1 MIDLCDKSA
10 LCLVVTQKRSIM
22 MIILIIIQMGVLK
35 IPNTAMKNFNT
46 VLKNLAY
53 RFEEYNQNSSKVYP
67 DSSKLCNYSS
77 KVYSIH
83 QICISFFGWVL
94 KKMFSSNVYATLLK
108 NIIHIWGICSEE
120 SIMIQVWG
128 IFFKFSFPDSSI
140 LYCSFDEANTVEL
153 MNSVKI
159 FLKTVAY
166 TFEELIVFKTHPKN
180 FKIIFLSKKRDSSN
194 LYPTHFWGIRVFAAV
209 FFEFLKA
216 VWTKKIKFHFLG
228 GFWIKHFPQMCML
241 QTWGIWHTFEES
253 VLRILRRQNCWFFWR
268 RQGYCD
274 KIPQNCMRVLKNL

>member
-1 MIDLCDKSA
+1 
-10 LCLVVTQKRSIM
+10 
-22 MIILIIIQMGVLK
+22 MGVLK
-35 IPNTAMKNFNT
+35 IPNTALKNFNT

-128 IFFKFSFPDSSI
+128 IFCKFSFPDSSI
-140 LYCSFDEANTVEL
+140 LYCSFDEVNTVEL

-159 FLKTVAY
+159 VLKTVAY

-180 FKIIFLSKKRDSSN
+180 FKIIFCQKSVIPQICTQLTFEESEFLLQFFWIPQSCMNKKNKVPFFGWVLNKTLSSN
-194 LYPTHFWGIRVFAAV
+194 VYATDMRNMTHFWGICFEDSTQTKLLVFL
-209 FFEFLKA
+209 EKA
-216 VWTKKIKFHFLG
+216 GLLWQDSSKLYES
-228 GFWIKHFPQMCML
+228 
-241 QTWGIWHTFEES
+241 FEEF
-253 VLRILRRQNCWFFWR
+253 IN
-268 RQGYCD
+268 
-274 KIPQNCMRVLKNL
+274 KIWKESL